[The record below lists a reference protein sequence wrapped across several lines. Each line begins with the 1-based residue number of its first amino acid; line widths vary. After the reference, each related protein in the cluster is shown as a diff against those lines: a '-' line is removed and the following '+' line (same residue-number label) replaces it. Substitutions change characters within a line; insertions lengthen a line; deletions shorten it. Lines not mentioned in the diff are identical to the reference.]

1 VNSFLQSLDAF
12 RTIPKEFTEATFYGG
27 LLTIVAFFA
36 VALLCFFEIGA
47 FLTTTTTSTVLLDTN
62 FRDTVKISFNITMLD
77 LPCQFATVNIL
88 DELGDRRLNVTNNI
102 KKVVMHWHGDQ
113 LMKGDVHEDPDVD
126 IAEEVEVIDRF
137 EEVDSEGHHSL
148 HIISEDDFNR
158 DLQNHHMVFVNFFAP
173 WCHWCQRL
181 APVWEH
187 TAQQAETKA
196 YHNSVKLAK
205 VDCVK
210 NAPLCRKHLVRAYPT
225 ILTGQ
230 AGKVDLHNMYRGDR
244 STQAFLDHIEHLDFV
259 HSRMKNG
266 GFEPPKAD
274 GVIGEGSE
282 GWLIEGQLYVKR
294 VPGSIAITAHSEWHE
309 FDKDHIDLA
318 HGITHFSFG
327 DLSRLAPSLMKNTA
341 PLDGKLYDHKID
353 GAGVTHHHYLKI
365 VETTFR
371 FSSNDPVGA
380 YQYTNHYHHY
390 KSNKHLPQVK
400 LQFDIDPMA
409 VVVTE
414 SRIPLY
420 RFLTSICA
428 IIGGVFTV
436 LGMVNSGLF
445 YGYNTLVKKMAI
457 GKHA

>member
-1 VNSFLQSLDAF
+1 MQRLLRNIDFYRKVPKDLTNATATGTCISVCGVFILIFLFFMELSAF
-12 RTIPKEFTEATFYGG
+12 MVVKDR
-27 LLTIVAFFA
+27 
-36 VALLCFFEIGA
+36 FEIEMNDN
-47 FLTTTTTSTVLLDTN
+47 SVLDDMLQVN
-62 FRDTVKISFNITMLD
+62 LNITLPH
-77 LPCQFATVNIL
+77 LPCKFASVDITDVTHT
-88 DELGDRRLNVTNNI
+88 RRLNVTKNVRKWITAKDGQVRLDEVGEQTERQGGHEQLPDDHPIHARESDHSTSLNAANFDGFVESHD
-102 KKVVMHWHGDQ
+102 VV
-113 LMKGDVHEDPDVD
+113 LV
-126 IAEEVEVIDRF
+126 
-137 EEVDSEGHHSL
+137 S
-148 HIISEDDFNR
+148 
-158 DLQNHHMVFVNFFAP
+158 FFAP
-173 WCHWCQRL
+173 WCHWCQL
-181 APVWEH
+181 LEPVWEH

-210 NAPLCRKHLVRAYPT
+210 NAPLCRKHLVRAYPS
-225 ILTGQ
+225 ILTWQ

-282 GWLIEGQLYVKR
+282 GCLIEGQLHVKR

-318 HGITHFSFG
+318 HGITHLSFG
-327 DLSRLAPSLMKNTA
+327 ELSRLAPSLMKNTA